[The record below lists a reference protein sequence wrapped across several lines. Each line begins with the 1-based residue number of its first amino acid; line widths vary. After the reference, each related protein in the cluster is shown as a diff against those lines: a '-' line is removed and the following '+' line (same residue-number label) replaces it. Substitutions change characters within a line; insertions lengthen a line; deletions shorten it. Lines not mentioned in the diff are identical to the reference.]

1 MKYTSSIISLLPFI
15 ILLSS
20 SFFTITPNFSV
31 TADAANADSD
41 NESYEEVLDDADI
54 VGSALDPHPDPN
66 EENYDGMIYIGRHE
80 EDGKRMGF
88 DKNNGMCDLCVC
100 V

>member
-1 MKYTSSIISLLPFI
+1 MMYTNSSIISLLPFI

-20 SFFTITPNFSV
+20 SSIFKILPSV
-31 TADAANADSD
+31 SAGDAAADSG

-88 DKNNGMCDLCVC
+88 DKNNGMLFIRV
-100 V
+100 